1 MNTVDTNVI
10 VRLVAADDAR
20 QLSEAA
26 SFIAG
31 GAFVPQV
38 ALVEAMWTLQSV
50 YDRTAAQLADTIETL
65 LNHESLVVQDANVV
79 ARALEL
85 FRARPKLGFS
95 DCLIL
100 EIARSAGHLPLGTF
114 DRDLSKLPG
123 VTQIGARHA

>member
-1 MNTVDTNVI
+1 MNAVDTNVI

-20 QLSEAA
+20 QLSEAE
-26 SFIAG
+26 SFIAD
-31 GAFVPQV
+31 GAFVPHI
-38 ALVEAMWTLQSV
+38 ALVEAIWTLQSV

-65 LNHESLVVQDANVV
+65 LNHESLVVQDASVV
-79 ARALEL
+79 AHALEL
-85 FRARPKLGFS
+85 FRERPKLGFS

-123 VTQIGARHA
+123 AAQIGGRRG